1 MDASKKKNKN
11 SLESLDKEDVETL
24 IRKCYRD
31 KLVYGYTES
40 PIGGNKTKALR
51 VKRRIRQTDESGKTT
66 NQANRRFVKW
76 KEFDRKD
83 FKQRHS
89 VNTFKNIWRMIKRR
103 FESYKKEY
111 HAVIQDAA
119 REAKEI
125 IAENKERKKNEQL
138 NGYLKGHLNGLVPL
152 SSKVS
157 LSNISLLRNFTR
169 VNSLMFKTCSNYYSP
184 LNSSKQGSPQ
194 NFIFPNKKKTSK
206 DNEREPP
213 KGIIDYIKRNIKD
226 IQRRSEFLDLYF
238 LVISLIHQNKKYA
251 LLKKMEE
258 LYYQN
263 RVIKCCS
270 NSNQTHN
277 NKILIF
283 VKKILEISLESSS
296 SLKSICTK
304 KSLEKKFGSSKYI
317 DSKNCI
323 TVEIDEVTYP
333 FSKNFINYKTFYNL
347 CKRNLH
353 LSCNKVISFFIPL
366 PKKPNHLIF
375 KNGLF
380 HYFDT
385 PITTHSKLDDD
396 VYNYVY
402 VMQKYFLSFKFW
414 HFYLTYQGIEK
425 MKKLFNREVDELNSF
440 FDLNY
445 TKKDT
450 LIIRGKKQFPN
461 FTKKKNVHNFLLL
474 FDHNIQHLISL
485 SLYVIK
491 LYLKMRKKRDLTY
504 IRIVKMLNL
513 SLHPVEKKKVMRF
526 YSSHLRFIHSV
537 LLKLGSRLPR
547 RLPR

>member
-1 MDASKKKNKN
+1 MLQGRRIRTHWSNAKKNYP
-11 SLESLDKEDVETL
+11 LESLSKEDIETL

-31 KLVYGYTES
+31 KLVYG
-40 PIGGNKTKALR
+40 
-51 VKRRIRQTDESGKTT
+51 
-66 NQANRRFVKW
+66 FVKW

-103 FESYKKEY
+103 FECYKKEY
-111 HAVIQDAA
+111 HVVMQDAA
-119 REAKEI
+119 REAKDI
-125 IAENKERKKNEQL
+125 IAENKERKKNAHINSL
-138 NGYLKGHLNGLVPL
+138 GPL

-169 VNSLMFKTCSNYYSP
+169 VNSLMFKACSNYYSP

-194 NFIFPNKKKTSK
+194 NFIFPTKKKTSK
-206 DNEREPP
+206 DNEKEPS
-213 KGIIDYIKRNIKD
+213 KGVIDYIKRNIKD

-251 LLKKMEE
+251 LLKKMDE

-263 RVIKCCS
+263 RVIKCCN

-283 VKKILEISLESSS
+283 VKRILEISLESSS
-296 SLKSICTK
+296 SLKSMCT

-353 LSCNKVISFFIPL
+353 LSCNKIICFFIPL
-366 PKKPNHLIF
+366 PKKPNHLVL

-385 PITTHSKLDDD
+385 PISTHNKLDED

-402 VMQKYFLSFKFW
+402 IMQKYFLSFKFW
-414 HFYLTYQGIEK
+414 QFYLTYQGIDK

-450 LIIRGKKQFPN
+450 LMWRKKQFTK
-461 FTKKKNVHNFLLL
+461 FTKNVHTILLL

-491 LYLKMRKKRDLTY
+491 LYLKMRKKRNLTY

-513 SLHPVEKKKVMRF
+513 CLHPVGKKRIMHT
-526 YSSHLRFIHSV
+526 YCSHLRFIHSV
-537 LLKLGSRLPR
+537 LLKLGSRLSR
-547 RLPR
+547 RPSR

>member
-11 SLESLDKEDVETL
+11 SLESLSKEDVETL

-31 KLVYGYTES
+31 KLVYG
-40 PIGGNKTKALR
+40 
-51 VKRRIRQTDESGKTT
+51 
-66 NQANRRFVKW
+66 FVKW

-103 FESYKKEY
+103 FDGYKKEY
-111 HAVIQDAA
+111 HAVMQDAA
-119 REAKEI
+119 REAKDI
-125 IAENKERKKNEQL
+125 IAEKRKKKKNA
-138 NGYLKGHLNGLVPL
+138 HLTALVPL
-152 SSKVS
+152 TSKVS

-169 VNSLMFKTCSNYYSP
+169 VNSLMFKACSNYYSP

-194 NFIFPNKKKTSK
+194 NSIFPIIKKTSK
-206 DNEREPP
+206 EDKGKEAP
-213 KGIIDYIKRNIKD
+213 KRVVDYIKRNIND

-283 VKKILEISLESSS
+283 VKRILEISVQSCS
-296 SLKSICTK
+296 SLKTICT
-304 KSLEKKFGSSKYI
+304 KSLEKKFGSTKYM

-323 TVEIDEVTYP
+323 TVEIDDMTYP
-333 FSKNFINYKTFYNL
+333 FSKNCINYNTFYHL

-353 LSCNKVISFFIPL
+353 LSCNKVICFFIPL

-385 PITTHSKLDDD
+385 PISTHDKLDED

-414 HFYLTYQGIEK
+414 QFYLSYQGIDK

-450 LIIRGKKQFPN
+450 IMRGRKPFPN
-461 FTKKKNVHNFLLL
+461 FKKNVHNTFLLL
-474 FDHNIQHLISL
+474 FDYNIEHLISL
-485 SLYVIK
+485 SLYAIK
-491 LYLKMRKKRDLTY
+491 LYLKIRKKRDLTY

-513 SLHPVEKKKVMRF
+513 SLHPGGKKKIMRF
-526 YSSHLRFIHSV
+526 YYSHLRFIHSV

>member
-1 MDASKKKNKN
+1 MLPLLTVSTSQPGR
-11 SLESLDKEDVETL
+11 SLSREDVETL

-31 KLVYGYTES
+31 KLVYG
-40 PIGGNKTKALR
+40 
-51 VKRRIRQTDESGKTT
+51 
-66 NQANRRFVKW
+66 FVKW
-76 KEFDRKD
+76 KEFDRKE

-103 FESYKKEY
+103 FDGYKKEY
-111 HAVIQDAA
+111 HAVMQEAA

-125 IAENKERKKNEQL
+125 IAENKERKKNA
-138 NGYLKGHLNGLVPL
+138 HLSVLSPL

-169 VNSLMFKTCSNYYSP
+169 VNSLMFKACSNYYSP

-194 NFIFPNKKKTSK
+194 NSFFPSKKRISK
-206 DNEREPP
+206 DKEREPP
-213 KGIIDYIKRNIKD
+213 KGVTDYIKRNIKD

-238 LVISLIHQNKKYA
+238 LVISLIHQDKKYA

-270 NSNQTHN
+270 NLNQTHN

-283 VKKILEISLESSS
+283 VKRILEISLGPCS
-296 SLKSICTK
+296 SLKSMCT

-323 TVEIDEVTYP
+323 TVEIDEMIYP
-333 FSKNFINYKTFYNL
+333 FSKDFINYKTFYNL

-353 LSCNKVISFFIPL
+353 LSCNKVICFFIPL
-366 PKKPNHLIF
+366 PKKPNHLVF

-385 PITTHSKLDDD
+385 PILTHNKLDED

-414 HFYLTYQGIEK
+414 QFYLSYQGIDK
-425 MKKLFNREVDELNSF
+425 MKQLFNREVDELNSF

-450 LIIRGKKQFPN
+450 LIRGKNQFPN
-461 FTKKKNVHNFLLL
+461 FTKKVHLFLLL
-474 FDHNIQHLISL
+474 FDHNIEHLISL

-504 IRIVKMLNL
+504 IRIVKMLNF
-513 SLHPVEKKKVMRF
+513 SLHPVGKKKIRRF
-526 YSSHLRFIHSV
+526 YFSHLRFIHGV

>member
-11 SLESLDKEDVETL
+11 SLESLSKEDVETL

-31 KLVYGYTES
+31 KLVYG
-40 PIGGNKTKALR
+40 
-51 VKRRIRQTDESGKTT
+51 
-66 NQANRRFVKW
+66 FVKW

-83 FKQRHS
+83 FKQRLS
-89 VNTFKNIWRMIKRR
+89 INTFKNIWRMIKRR
-103 FESYKKEY
+103 FEGYKKEY
-111 HAVIQDAA
+111 HFVMQDAA
-119 REAKEI
+119 REAKDI
-125 IAENKERKKNEQL
+125 IAENKEKKKNAQL
-138 NGYLKGHLNGLVPL
+138 KAHLSALVPL
-152 SSKVS
+152 GSKVS

-194 NFIFPNKKKTSK
+194 NFIFPSKKKTSK
-206 DNEREPP
+206 DNEKEAP
-213 KGIIDYIKRNIKD
+213 KGVIDYIKRNIKD
-226 IQRRSEFLDLYF
+226 IQRRSEFLDMYF

-263 RVIKCCS
+263 RVIRCCS

-277 NKILIF
+277 HKILLF
-283 VKKILEISLESSS
+283 VKRILEISLESSS
-296 SLKSICTK
+296 SLKSICT

-323 TVEIDEVTYP
+323 TVEIDEITYP
-333 FSKNFINYKTFYNL
+333 FSKDFINYKTFYNL

-353 LSCNKVISFFIPL
+353 LSCNKVLCFFIPL
-366 PKKPNHLIF
+366 PRKPNHLIF
-375 KNGLF
+375 KDGLF

-385 PITTHSKLDDD
+385 PISTHNRLDED
-396 VYNYVY
+396 VYNYVH

-414 HFYLTYQGIEK
+414 KFYLTYQGLDK
-425 MKKLFNREVDELNSF
+425 MKELFNREVDELNSF

-445 TKKDT
+445 TKKDA
-450 LIIRGKKQFPN
+450 LIWGKKQFPN
-461 FTKKKNVHNFLLL
+461 STKNVQPLLLL
-474 FDHNIQHLISL
+474 FDHNIEHLISL
-485 SLYVIK
+485 SVYVIK
-491 LYLKMRKKRDLTY
+491 LYWKIRKKRDLTY

-513 SLHPVEKKKVMRF
+513 SLDPIGKKKIMRF
-526 YSSHLRFIHSV
+526 YCSHLRLIHSI